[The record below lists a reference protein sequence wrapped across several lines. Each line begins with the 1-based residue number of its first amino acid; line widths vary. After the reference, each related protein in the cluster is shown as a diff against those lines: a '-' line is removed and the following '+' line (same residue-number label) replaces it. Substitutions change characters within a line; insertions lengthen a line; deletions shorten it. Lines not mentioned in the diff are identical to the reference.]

1 MFRRIAVA
9 VGIVVVI
16 VSTLSLATYLG
27 SRNASVL
34 LADTGKS
41 GDPAL
46 GALADLSMQV
56 SMLNKSVSLQQDLI
70 TELSG
75 NIVALEAQLNTI
87 AECACGVA
95 VTEVVTVSTPGSC
108 VPLVPITDTSS
119 ITYTTIA
126 TSTSRE
132 PDDDPIVGPP
142 AAPPVA
148 IVPPAVITP
157 TPPISGPVPPPTP
170 PDDDVPPPNDKQ
182 HCNQGLGNGN
192 EGCSP
197 GQSDDTV
204 NPDHPH
210 GPNDETEPVTPGQPG
225 RHDDPDPPK
234 DTGRPDDKPVPPG
247 QEDKPCKGNKCS

>member
-1 MFRRIAVA
+1 MEIIERTSEMFRRIAVA

-46 GALADLSMQV
+46 EALAGLSIQV

-75 NIVALEAQLNTI
+75 NIVALEAQLD
-87 AECACGVA
+87 AVAACACGTTM
-95 VTEVVTVSTPGSC
+95 TEVVTVSTLVAGPC

-119 ITYTTIA
+119 ITYAMTIA
-126 TSTSRE
+126 TATGRE
-132 PDDDPIVGPP
+132 PDDDPIAGPP

-148 IVPPAVITP
+148 IVPPAATP
-157 TPPISGPVPPPTP
+157 TPPIPDPVPPTP

-182 HCNQGLGNGN
+182 HCNQGLGNGS
-192 EGCSP
+192 EDCSP
-197 GQSDDTV
+197 GQSDNTV
-204 NPDHPH
+204 NPNHPH

-225 RHDDPDPPK
+225 R
-234 DTGRPDDKPVPPG
+234 PDDKLVPPG

>member
-1 MFRRIAVA
+1 MFKKVA
-9 VGIVVVI
+9 VIAVI
-16 VSTLSLATYLG
+16 VSMLALATYLG
-27 SRNASVL
+27 IRNAQTVV
-34 LADTGKS
+34 ADTGKS

-46 GALADLSMQV
+46 EALAGLSIQV

-75 NIVALEAQLNTI
+75 NIVALEAQLD
-87 AECACGVA
+87 AVAACACGTTM
-95 VTEVVTVSTPGSC
+95 TEVVTVSTLVAGPC
-108 VPLVPITDTSS
+108 VPLVPITNTSS
-119 ITYTTIA
+119 ITYAMTIA
-126 TSTSRE
+126 TATGRE
-132 PDDDPIVGPP
+132 PDDDDPIAGPP
-142 AAPPVA
+142 VAPPVA

-182 HCNQGLGNGN
+182 HCNQGLGNGS

-197 GQSDDTV
+197 GQSDNTV
-204 NPDHPH
+204 NPNHPH

-225 RHDDPDPPK
+225 R
-234 DTGRPDDKPVPPG
+234 PDDKLVPPG